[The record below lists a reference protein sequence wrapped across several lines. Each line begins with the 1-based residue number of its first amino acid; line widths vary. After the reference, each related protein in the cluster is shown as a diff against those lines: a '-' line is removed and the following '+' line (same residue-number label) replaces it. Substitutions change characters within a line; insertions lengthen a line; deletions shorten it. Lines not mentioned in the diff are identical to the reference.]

1 MNRMPQG
8 SNIREP
14 DDAFLDKCIQQIAP
28 SPLRIFFA
36 IDAIPNGWAFLGD
49 LVEAARQIGYA
60 EAVRDRP
67 CDCLE
72 CEVSRRTP

>member
-14 DDAFLDKCIQQIAP
+14 DTEFLDKCLAQIPNIPAP
-28 SPLRIFFA
+28 IYEA
-36 IDAIPNGWAFLGD
+36 IDALPNGWAFLGD

-60 EAVRDRP
+60 EAARDKP